1 MELMELL
8 DVLEKKVLGGRQ
20 LFFLQKNE
28 AIVNKTEILDLL
40 EAIHRNIDEKYEALK
55 YKIGKDPVLE
65 ERKTLKA
72 LAPDTEASGS
82 EEADDDRN
90 IIQSAKR
97 EALDIKREIDEYA
110 VNVLE
115 NLQLTVTKFRRKLGK
130 LDEIIEMSKE
140 RLERSAHYA
149 PAREEETE
157 NDAKN

>member
-8 DVLEKKVLGGRQ
+8 DTLEKKVLGGKQ

-55 YKIGKDPVLE
+55 HRMDE
-65 ERKTLKA
+65 EPRPDSRKSLKA
-72 LAPDTEASGS
+72 LAPEPNVQGVQ
-82 EEADDDRN
+82 EPGEGRE
-90 IIQSAKR
+90 IILDAKR
-97 EALDIKREIDEYA
+97 EALDIKQEIDEYA

-115 NLQLTVTKFRRKLGK
+115 NLQLTVTKFRRKLCK
-130 LDEIIEMSKE
+130 LDEILDMSKE

-149 PAREEETE
+149 PAREEEIE
-157 NDAKN
+157 NDQTS